1 MTIKQRYT
9 EALNNADFE
18 TCAALWELAET
29 DPQIA
34 AELNAADEAQIAEL
48 GIVITPEDEA
58 RALAGLQRV
67 FADFDSGKGRLN

>member
-34 AELNAADEAQIAEL
+34 AELNAADEALIA
-48 GIVITPEDEA
+48 
-58 RALAGLQRV
+58 RV
-67 FADFDSGKGRLN
+67 CR